1 MEGGGVGGK
10 TLIICVLFSFLMINL
25 YFLHCQKAKPKSNYD
40 LLFAIYR
47 VELVYFEEFC
57 HLSDS

>member
-1 MEGGGVGGK
+1 
-10 TLIICVLFSFLMINL
+10 MINL